1 MQQRRLFY
9 EPKSGQEEA
18 GRHIKTEIERDLNQH
33 VALNILSLSLESEA
47 IQLRVAVE
55 NGHANFL
62 FQHYHAVLR
71 WFPKR
76 ARLRQSVSNF
86 HEEIFWEMIR
96 LIHSVTYFLLSLSHL
111 W

>member
-62 FQHYHAVLR
+62 FQHSHAVLR
-71 WFPKR
+71 
-76 ARLRQSVSNF
+76 
-86 HEEIFWEMIR
+86 
-96 LIHSVTYFLLSLSHL
+96 
-111 W
+111 